1 MIVFKMKTF
10 TTQVDSALLA
20 NTDEEL
26 VAAGDLFEHF
36 IELIQEEDFE
46 DFESFYRLA
55 NFLVQEY
62 WPNAG
67 MFAEIS
73 SQLFAEYEIGMID
86 WLWENSEFLN
96 YCLKFMESDL
106 HFGCFVLTEGRS
118 NESFTDEFAK
128 RALVEDCSIC
138 AEVGDG
144 WLGPKAYICEDQS
157 SSRELLLKCSE
168 FAFSLFESSNE
179 HEQYES
185 LMMLRSLAGNS
196 NTPRELLERL
206 TQIDKFSI
214 RHEIRSAN
222 AEMDSDE
229 AIEDSNI
236 GWKAKETLDSK

>member
-1 MIVFKMKTF
+1 MKTF